1 LKNKIKIISIFFFQ
15 FFGLFFFVDTIQAHQ
30 PFGINDKTEKNY
42 IEISDATVSHA
53 FYGEFVNKDEEMI
66 LDFKLK
72 EGDTFDFSLLIPNL
86 EPENLKDSSEF
97 PYLLINDVKYL
108 PNQTSNFYE
117 PYSRMN
123 LIRII
128 SERQNIEKNTDINVK
143 VISRGNTRYV
153 FSIGYKEIFN
163 NTYAS
168 GNVRRFSMNDLN
180 EWYNRL
186 YTPDAIEEK
195 NNLTIILA
203 ILIGFTVFLSAV
215 FYYRQDILEKFNN
228 NH

>member
-1 LKNKIKIISIFFFQ
+1 MKNKIKVTSIFLFQ
-15 FFGLFFFVDTIQAHQ
+15 FFGLFFFVNTIQAHQ
-30 PFGINDKTEKNY
+30 PFGINDKSKENY

-53 FYGEFVNKDEEMI
+53 FYGEFLNKDEEMI
-66 LDFKLK
+66 LTFKLK

-86 EPENLKDSSEF
+86 EPEKVKNANEL
-97 PYLLINDVKYL
+97 PYLQINDKKYL
-108 PNQTSNFYE
+108 PNQTSTFYE
-117 PYSRMN
+117 PYSRMD

-128 SERQNIEKNTDINVK
+128 SEKQNIEKDTDIKVR

-168 GNVRRFSMNDLN
+168 GNIKRFSMNDLN

-186 YTPDAIEEK
+186 YTPEAPKEK
-195 NNLTIILA
+195 INLSIILTIIIGITISLS
-203 ILIGFTVFLSAV
+203 LI
-215 FYYRQDILEKFNN
+215 FYYRQDILNKFHNN
-228 NH
+228 Y